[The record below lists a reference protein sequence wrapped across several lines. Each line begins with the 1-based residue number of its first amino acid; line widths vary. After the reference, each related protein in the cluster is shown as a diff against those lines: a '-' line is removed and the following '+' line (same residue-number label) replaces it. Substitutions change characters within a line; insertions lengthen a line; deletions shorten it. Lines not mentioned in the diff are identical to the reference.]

1 MNSGVFFAV
10 EKFSP
15 AWQFSFF
22 DIFLAFLL
30 SAFLFCVYFFARYFK
45 QKFLQKSHKKL
56 QKQKII
62 FPEISDNDFAWK
74 IFKILQDFMK
84 EKYLPKNTRAHSS
97 QEILAYATNEKEKFL
112 YQKMEKILFE
122 NTKISDSEKNNLLQE
137 ISAIILKW

>member
-15 AWQFSFF
+15 AWQFSIF

-30 SAFLFCVYFFARYFK
+30 SVFLFCVYFLFQYFR
-45 QKFLQKSHKKL
+45 QKFLQKSHKKTK
-56 QKQKII
+56 KQKII
-62 FPEISDNDFAWK
+62 FPEISDKDFLEK
-74 IFKILQDFMK
+74 IFKILQDFMR

-97 QEILAYATNEKEKFL
+97 HEILAYVTSEKEKKF
-112 YQKMEKILFE
+112 YQKIEKILFE

-137 ISAIILKW
+137 ISAIIL

>member
-15 AWQFSFF
+15 AWQFSIF

-30 SAFLFCVYFFARYFK
+30 SVFLFCTYFSVKYFR
-45 QKFLQKSHKKL
+45 QKKSQKSYKKS

-62 FPEISDNDFAWK
+62 FPPISDANFIEK

-97 QEILAYATNEKEKFL
+97 KEILTYVTNDREKIL
-112 YQKMEKILFE
+112 YQKIEQILFE
-122 NTKISDSEKNNLLQE
+122 NTAISDSEKNNLLQE
-137 ISAIILKW
+137 ISAIIL